1 MSIYARKLALQKF
14 NHDPKI
20 RVLIMSLKAGGVGLN
35 LQRANHMVIMDRWW
49 NPATMDQAIA
59 RIHRMTQLKETYIH
73 TVVIKDTIEES
84 LMDNILNK
92 KVLYSFREFF
102 FFFIHFLL
110 FRYRMNCF
118 KRS

>member
-1 MSIYARKLALQKF
+1 MVVNQILIKDHGGMSAYARKLALQKF

-92 KVLYSFREFF
+92 KVKYCIEQ
-102 FFFIHFLL
+102 
-110 FRYRMNCF
+110 
-118 KRS
+118 